1 MGREHAF
8 EQTVVAYLRVYH
20 AHAAAAAPA
29 VEAAPR
35 ASDSIEAYV
44 RHTDLTAQRRTG
56 IVDEFLAETSR
67 APPKVA
73 MAARDV
79 CPRCADGVSLL
90 LCAARGIMSCP
101 RCGYQV
107 AFLDATSS
115 TFDEVTSTRRPH
127 KRINHYLAT
136 RACREGGAPRARR
149 HPRGVMAD
157 LHDRQGVRRPEEI
170 TQRRVRETLRRL
182 RLRKAYDHVAQV
194 AHRLSGIRPPRLA
207 PAVEEQLRNLFL
219 QMQPAFHRHAPKS
232 RTNFL
237 SYSYVLYRSFQ
248 ILGLHHMLDGVTLL
262 KGRDKLEANDAI
274 FRKMSEDLGGPYT
287 TAASAETMGR
297 REATRLPRPSAPLK
311 KSDLDRVKTQT
322 RRMAPPEPGRGL
334 AMRPRHPTT
343 TITLTSVGWI
353 VVLSVIGC
361 CCLLPRA
368 RRVPYAPTCPCGSL
382 CVLLPPFCPSSRLPA
397 DPQPFVLAPLSPAA
411 SRGAEHARPA
421 APWRAWDHREKSEVH
436 FSAAQGINRCPNACS
451 PPALKAFTA
460 NANAR
465 CAARQSFRPTEDL
478 RLSGRTAQSVQA
490 PRGRR

>member
-1 MGREHAF
+1 VRADELDAEAAARESMAREHAF
-8 EQTVVAYLRVYH
+8 EHTVVSYLRVYH
-20 AHAAAAAPA
+20 ERAGASAPA
-29 VEAAPR
+29 VEAASR
-35 ASDSIEAYV
+35 AIDSIEAYV

-56 IVDEFLAETSR
+56 ILDEFLAETSR

-79 CPRCADGVSLL
+79 CPRCADGVALL

-115 TFDEVTSTRRPH
+115 STTFDEVVEYAQYSY
-127 KRINHYLAT
+127 KRINHYSMHLTLVQGKEVHRVPDEILA
-136 RACREGGAPRARR
+136 A
-149 HPRGVMAD
+149 VMAD

-219 QMQPAFHRHAPKS
+219 QMQPAFQRHAPKS

-274 FRKMSEDLGGPYT
+274 FRKMSEDLGWPIF
-287 TAASAETMGR
+287 E
-297 REATRLPRPSAPLK
+297 
-311 KSDLDRVKTQT
+311 
-322 RRMAPPEPGRGL
+322 
-334 AMRPRHPTT
+334 
-343 TITLTSVGWI
+343 
-353 VVLSVIGC
+353 
-361 CCLLPRA
+361 
-368 RRVPYAPTCPCGSL
+368 
-382 CVLLPPFCPSSRLPA
+382 LPP
-397 DPQPFVLAPLSPAA
+397 A
-411 SRGAEHARPA
+411 SETG
-421 APWRAWDHREKSEVH
+421 
-436 FSAAQGINRCPNACS
+436 G
-451 PPALKAFTA
+451 
-460 NANAR
+460 
-465 CAARQSFRPTEDL
+465 
-478 RLSGRTAQSVQA
+478 G
-490 PRGRR
+490 